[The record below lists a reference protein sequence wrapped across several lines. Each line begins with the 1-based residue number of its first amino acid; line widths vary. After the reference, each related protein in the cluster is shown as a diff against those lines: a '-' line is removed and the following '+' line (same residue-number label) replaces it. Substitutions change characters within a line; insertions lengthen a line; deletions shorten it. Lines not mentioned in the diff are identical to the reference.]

1 MERGRRHISPRARVP
16 GALDNRSSGFVAR
29 IGYHAIPVAGMTGI
43 TNHIERSAGITGRRV
58 TGIAAELT
66 VRAVPVESCARGES
80 YTAVVLFDDVTALNV
95 SDNFAH
101 NLDLFVVSLF
111 LQLRSVA
118 LDHFSIRASSSLLQK
133 HGSSKNRPKGP
144 GRINT
149 RR

>member
-1 MERGRRHISPRARVP
+1 M
-16 GALDNRSSGFVAR
+16 
-29 IGYHAIPVAGMTGI
+29 
-43 TNHIERSAGITGRRV
+43 AGIADNIECVAPIGRGRV
-58 TGIAAELT
+58 TGIAPELT
-66 VRAVPVESCARGES
+66 VRAVPVERCARGES
-80 YTAVVLFDDVTALNV
+80 YTAVVLFDDVIALNV

-101 NLDLFVVSLF
+101 NFDLFVVSLF